1 MRVTHPLLAAILL
14 GLAGCDS
21 DSKGDWESTEACV
34 WVPDDGVCPSASDVD
49 QDAMFHSAYC
59 DIEVRSVDGAGTLTV
74 VDSTDTDDLEGCCYP
89 VTARN
94 LEPDCIVGRPFVDDC
109 DAIVAPVV
117 DGHGWSGPLDG
128 APDVERARI
137 WLDMARGE
145 HASIAAF
152 ARLTLQLMA
161 LGAPADLLADVQ
173 QAALDEVEHAEI
185 AFSLASR
192 FAGRPLRPGAF
203 PLGDTLNL
211 QADPADLAEAAV
223 REGCLAETVGAFLA
237 REAASQATLDV
248 ERAALVRIT
257 EDETQHAALS
267 WRLVAWLL
275 EIGGEAVRDRVEAA
289 FAEPFGVSD
298 PFGTADELLCRRV
311 HRDVIQP
318 AYRALMARSVAA

>member
-1 MRVTHPLLAAILL
+1 M
-14 GLAGCDS
+14 
-21 DSKGDWESTEACV
+21 K
-34 WVPDDGVCPSASDVD
+34 
-49 QDAMFHSAYC
+49 
-59 DIEVRSVDGAGTLTV
+59 SVDGAGTVKV
-74 VDSTDTDDLEGCCYP
+74 VADVDTDADPEGCCYP

-94 LEPDCIVGRPFVDDC
+94 TEPDCIIGRPFFDDC
-109 DAIVAPVV
+109 DAVAAPVV

-128 APDVERARI
+128 APDAERARI

-152 ARLTLQLMA
+152 ARLTLQIMA

-173 QAALDEVEHAEI
+173 QAALDEVAHAEL

-203 PLGDTLNL
+203 PLGDTLHL

-237 REAASQATLDV
+237 REAAPQASLDV

-257 EDETQHAALS
+257 DDETRHAALS

-311 HRDVIQP
+311 HQEVIQP